1 MKKILLAIGSLTGG
15 GAERVV
21 SVWANQLSRKGY
33 EVSVLVYGRSE
44 GEYPIDNS
52 VNIVSIAPT
61 NSQFLKLSYFER
73 LKRMRTSIKGI
84 APDITINFLPRMQI
98 WMMFATFGMKLKR
111 VETVRVS
118 PWVICR
124 NSKLEK
130 FLWKNCFP
138 KADKVIVQTAEQA
151 DFFSKKVQ
159 KKCVVI
165 PNPVA
170 EQYRENSKTS
180 YKEKNEEFIAVG
192 RITSQKNYEM
202 MFKAFAK
209 VAQKSPN
216 IRLSV
221 FGTGEL
227 EESLN
232 SLISELDM
240 NQNIKLMGRSD
251 NIPQELHSRD
261 VFLMSSDFEG
271 MPNALAEAMATGLV
285 CVSTDCKT
293 GPKDLIDDG
302 KNGFLVPTGD
312 VDKFTEVIGRICDM
326 TKTESEKL
334 GKAAREKILSFCSE
348 ENSFNRLVGL
358 IEEKI

>member
-1 MKKILLAIGSLTGG
+1 MKKVLFTIGNLTGG

-21 SVWANQLSRKGY
+21 SVWANQLSRSGY
-33 EVSVLVYGRSE
+33 DVSVLIYGRSDN
-44 GEYPIDNS
+44 EYPVDEA
-52 VNIVSIAPT
+52 VNICPLADN
-61 NSQFLKLSYFER
+61 NSQFLKLSYLER
-73 LKRMRTSIKGI
+73 FKRMRASVKSI

-124 NSKLEK
+124 NSKIER
-130 FLWKNCFP
+130 FLWKKCFTR
-138 KADKVIVQTAEQA
+138 ADKVIVQTAEQSE
-151 DFFSKKVQ
+151 FFGKKVQ

-165 PNPVA
+165 PNPIS
-170 EQYRENSKTS
+170 EQCKENPKTS
-180 YKEKNEEFIAVG
+180 YNEKNEKFIAVG

-209 VAQKSPN
+209 QAKN
-216 IRLSV
+216 NANLKLSV
-221 FGTGEL
+221 FGTGDMEDK
-227 EESLN
+227 LN
-232 SLISELDM
+232 SLIEELDM
-240 NQNIKLMGRSD
+240 TENIKLMGRSD
-251 NIPQELHSRD
+251 NIPQELLFCD
-261 VFLMSSDFEG
+261 AFLMSSDFEG

-302 KNGFLVPTGD
+302 ENGFLVPTGD
-312 VDKFTEVIGRICDM
+312 TDKFTEAIGRISDM

-348 ENSFNRLVGL
+348 ENSFNRLVDL
-358 IEEKI
+358 IEGNI

>member
-1 MKKILLAIGSLTGG
+1 MKKVLFTIGNLTGG

-21 SVWANQLSRKGY
+21 SVWANQLSRRGY
-33 EVSVLVYGRSE
+33 DVSVLIYSRSDN
-44 GEYPIDNS
+44 EYPVDEA
-52 VNIVSIAPT
+52 VNICPLADN
-61 NSQFLKLSYFER
+61 NSQFLKLSYLER
-73 LKRMRTSIKGI
+73 LKRMRASIKSI

-124 NSKLEK
+124 NSKIERT
-130 FLWKNCFP
+130 LWKRCFTR
-138 KADKVIVQTAEQA
+138 ADKVIVQTAEQA
-151 DFFSKKVQ
+151 EFFGKKIRE
-159 KKCVVI
+159 KCVVI

-170 EQYRENSKTS
+170 EQYKDNQKTS
-180 YKEKNEEFIAVG
+180 YKERNEEFIAVG

-202 MFKAFAK
+202 MFRAFAK
-209 VAQKSPN
+209 QVEHNQNLK
-216 IRLSV
+216 LSV

-227 EESLN
+227 EDSLN
-232 SLISELDM
+232 SLIAKLNM
-240 NQNIKLMGRSD
+240 NENIKLMGRSE

-293 GPKDLIDDG
+293 GPKDLIDDSE
-302 KNGFLVPTGD
+302 NGFLVPTGD
-312 VDKFTEVIGRICDM
+312 VDKFTEVIGRISNM
-326 TKTESEKL
+326 AKTESEKL

-348 ENSFNRLVGL
+348 ENSFNRLVDL
-358 IEEKI
+358 IEGNI